1 MFEAILNPRET
12 FPVSLCEHES
22 PESYLRK
29 CHQNIL
35 AEMWALFETK
45 VLFPR
50 WRDQNMEKFF
60 FVGYEGTVVTVFE
73 DSLHKKPKEASDF
86 QWTLVVWENRL
97 YLLLPKREAPGMLIL
112 KPGKQLTDMYDSG
125 SPEFFHV
132 VGFMHPYYAE
142 LGAIQELLQLRGKN
156 DMLVTLANPCNRC
169 PFPFCGGEGCEFSEK
184 VPINERQR
192 TIIEM
197 MDRNLE
203 CIQGPPGT
211 GKSTTIF
218 HIVQTAV
225 PAGYHAIITCV
236 QNKALDSIAEKLGQ
250 TDMCFI
256 VFGNPSR
263 LGDCARRF
271 TLAAQVA
278 RDPEVLRVEKEK
290 HAVDGVFS
298 LIEKR
303 MELIEAGK
311 SRNGWMCLWRA
322 WVRRHHEVY
331 LALNKDADRLNQML
345 SNLFTELANAKM
357 AAEAVL
363 KETSRA
369 SLSTM
374 DGLASAQ
381 IGAPRS
387 VVIIDEAG
395 TVPEYK
401 LPLLLTMRV
410 EAIVAIGDQNQLQPF
425 SQARQNQLQP
435 FSQARQNQ
443 LQPFS
448 QARQNQLQPFS
459 QARQNQLQP
468 FSQASTLTP
477 ADKPMDGFFQRAVKS
492 LGGGVPMLTEQ
503 YRMHPAICELV
514 SDQFYRNR
522 LVTDETVAALRL
534 SVPGGIEWRDYPD
547 LQAESPDKTKKW
559 NPVEVD
565 MLAAF
570 MCDELP
576 ALLREGKSVAVITF
590 YKQQFLKLMQVGQDA
605 QTVKSREEM
614 KGGKPG
620 DTRFVH
626 HNFRIVTVDAAQ
638 GSEADVVVLSCVR
651 CNRHQSLGF
660 ITDKNRLCVALSRAR
675 ERLIVVGSKATL
687 CAVDLVWRAVAHAA
701 CE

>member
-1 MFEAILNPRET
+1 MDADRVNIILNPRQT
-12 FPVSLCEHES
+12 FPVSLYEHES

-45 VLFPR
+45 VLRPFFPK

-60 FVGYEGTVVTVFE
+60 FVRYEGTVVTVFE

-97 YLLLPKREAPGMLIL
+97 YLLLPNREAPGMLIL

-142 LGAIQELLQLRGKN
+142 LGAIQELLQHRGKN
-156 DMLVTLANPCNRC
+156 DMLVTLADPCNRC

-184 VPINERQR
+184 VPINEPQR

-197 MDRNLE
+197 MDQNFE

-225 PAGYHAIITCV
+225 PTGYHAIITCV
-236 QNKALDSIAEKLGQ
+236 QNKALDSIAEKLSV
-250 TDMCFI
+250 TDMRFI
-256 VFGNPSR
+256 VYGNPSR

-278 RDPEVLRVEKEK
+278 RDPEVLRVGKALHRAE
-290 HAVDGVFS
+290 GVLS

-303 MELIEAGK
+303 MNLIETSK

-381 IGAPRS
+381 IVAPKS

-425 SQARQNQLQP
+425 SHARQD
-435 FSQARQNQ
+435 
-443 LQPFS
+443 
-448 QARQNQLQPFS
+448 
-459 QARQNQLQP
+459 
-468 FSQASTLTP
+468 T
-477 ADKPMDGFFQRAVKS
+477 PMDGFFQRAVKS
-492 LGGGVPMLTEQ
+492 LDGRVPMLTEQ

-522 LVTDETVAALRL
+522 LVTGETVAALRL
-534 SVPGGIEWRDYPD
+534 SVPGGGIVWRDYQD
-547 LQAESPDKTKKW
+547 VDAERSGKTKKW

-576 ALLREGKSVAVITF
+576 ALLREGKSVAIITF
-590 YKQQFLKLMQVGQDA
+590 YKQQFLELMRVGEDA
-605 QTVKSREEM
+605 QVVKSREEM
-614 KGGKPG
+614 KHGKPG
-620 DTRFVH
+620 DTRFRDPD
-626 HNFRIVTVDAAQ
+626 FRIVTVDAAQ

-651 CNRHQSLGF
+651 CNLNRSLGF

-675 ERLIVVGSKATL
+675 ERLIVIGSKATL
-687 CAVDLVWRAVAHAA
+687 CADLVWQAVAHSAA

>member
-1 MFEAILNPRET
+1 MDTDRVNMLLNPRQT
-12 FPVSLCEHES
+12 FPVSLYEHES

-45 VLFPR
+45 VRPVFPR

-60 FVGYEGTVVTVFE
+60 FDSRMGAVVAVFE
-73 DSLHKKPKEASDF
+73 DSLHRKPKEASEF

-97 YLLLPKREAPGMLIL
+97 YLLLPNREAPGELIL
-112 KPGKQLTDMYDSG
+112 KPGKQVTDRYDSG
-125 SPEFFHV
+125 SREFFHV
-132 VGFMHPYYAE
+132 VGFMHPYFAE
-142 LGAIQELLQLRGKN
+142 LGAIQGLAQQTRKN
-156 DMLVTLANPCNRC
+156 DVLLAVADPCNRC
-169 PFPFCGGEGCEFSEK
+169 PFAFRGKEGCEFSEK
-184 VPINERQR
+184 VPINEPQR

-197 MDRNLE
+197 MDRNFE

-225 PAGYHAIITCV
+225 PTGYHAIITCV
-236 QNKALDSIAEKLGQ
+236 QNKALDSIAEKLSV
-250 TDMCFI
+250 TDMRFI
-256 VFGNPSR
+256 VYGNPSR

-278 RDPEVLRVEKEK
+278 RDPEVLRVGKALHRAE
-290 HAVDGVFS
+290 GVLS
-298 LIEKR
+298 LILKR
-303 MELIEAGK
+303 MNLIETSLFA
-311 SRNGWMCLWRA
+311 RGWLGLWRA
-322 WVRRHHEVY
+322 WVKRYHEVY
-331 LALNKDADRLNQML
+331 LALDAESARFARISSDLRAELTCANQ
-345 SNLFTELANAKM
+345 
-357 AAEAVL
+357 AAEAEL
-363 KETSRA
+363 GETSRA

-381 IGAPRS
+381 IVAPKS

-401 LPLLLTMRV
+401 LPLLLAMRV

-425 SQARQNQLQP
+425 SHARQD
-435 FSQARQNQ
+435 
-443 LQPFS
+443 
-448 QARQNQLQPFS
+448 
-459 QARQNQLQP
+459 
-468 FSQASTLTP
+468 T
-477 ADKPMDGFFQRAVKS
+477 PMDGFFQRAVRA
-492 LGGGVPMLTEQ
+492 LDGRVPMLTEQ

-522 LVTDETVAALRL
+522 LVTGETVAALRL
-534 SVPGGIEWRDYPD
+534 SVPGGGIVWRDYRD
-547 LQAESPDKTKKW
+547 VDAESSGKTKKW

-565 MLAAF
+565 MLTAF

-590 YKQQFLKLMQVGQDA
+590 YKQQFLELMRVGEDA
-605 QTVKSREEM
+605 QAVKSREEM
-614 KGGKPG
+614 KHGKPG
-620 DTRFVH
+620 DTRFRDP
-626 HNFRIVTVDAAQ
+626 NFRIVTVDAAQ

-651 CNRHQSLGF
+651 CNLNGSLGF
-660 ITDKNRLCVALSRAR
+660 ITDRNRLCVALSRAR
-675 ERLIVVGSKATL
+675 ERLIVIGSKATL
-687 CAVDLVWRAVAHAA
+687 CAVDPVWQAVAHSAA

>member
-1 MFEAILNPRET
+1 MENGCADNRPLFEAILNPRQT
-12 FPVSLCEHES
+12 YPVALYEHES

-29 CHQNIL
+29 CQQNIL

-45 VLFPR
+45 VRPGFR
-50 WRDQNMEKFF
+50 TRRDQNMEKFF
-60 FVGYEGTVVTVFE
+60 FVRYEGTVVTVFE

-97 YLLLPKREAPGMLIL
+97 YLLLPNREAPGMLIL

-156 DMLVTLANPCNRC
+156 DMLVTLANPCDRC

-298 LIEKR
+298 LIAKR

-425 SQARQNQLQP
+425 SQARQD
-435 FSQARQNQ
+435 
-443 LQPFS
+443 
-448 QARQNQLQPFS
+448 
-459 QARQNQLQP
+459 
-468 FSQASTLTP
+468 T
-477 ADKPMDGFFQRAVKS
+477 PMDGFFQRAVKS
-492 LGGGVPMLTEQ
+492 LDGRVPMLTEQ
-503 YRMHPAICELV
+503 YRMHPAICKLV
-514 SDQFYRNR
+514 SNQFYRNR

-534 SVPGGIEWRDYPD
+534 SVPGGIEWRDYRD
-547 LQAESPDKTKKW
+547 LQAESPGQTKKW

-590 YKQQFLKLMQVGQDA
+590 YKQQFLELMQVGQDA

-614 KGGKPG
+614 RGGKPG

-626 HNFRIVTVDAAQ
+626 HNFRIATVDAAQ

-651 CNRHQSLGF
+651 CNRLHSLGF
-660 ITDKNRLCVALSRAR
+660 IKDKNRLCVALSRAR

-687 CAVDLVWRAVAHAA
+687 CAVDPMWQAVAHAA